1 MSRMVLG
8 MEEIH
13 EAKQTWDVL
22 LKYLNKVLAFWN
34 LEDKVVA
41 ATTDQGSNIKK
52 CMSVFKESGTTWMPC
67 ASHCIQL
74 HINKYEDQ
82 LLMAWEG

>member
-1 MSRMVLG
+1 MPYFLSN
-8 MEEIH
+8 
-13 EAKQTWDVL
+13 TD
-22 LKYLNKVLAFWN
+22 KVLAFWN

-52 CMSVFKESGTTWMPC
+52 CMSVFEQGGTTWMPC

-74 HINKYEDQ
+74 HINRYEDTFWW
-82 LLMAWEG
+82 LSVIK